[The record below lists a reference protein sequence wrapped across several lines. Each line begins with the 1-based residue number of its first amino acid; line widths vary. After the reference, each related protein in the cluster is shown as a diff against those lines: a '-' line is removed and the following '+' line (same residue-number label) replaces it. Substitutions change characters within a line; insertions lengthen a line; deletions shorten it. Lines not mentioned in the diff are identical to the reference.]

1 MYNELN
7 LDLTFNNEDN
17 QSLFND
23 LVQKEEIMTMS
34 DLYYQ
39 KSRDLGT
46 IRYFFG
52 GYRDGVDW
60 DGHYK
65 INVFFS
71 EENSIGLSIFKPVS
85 RLMNTKKFY
94 DTFKKDLR
102 DYIEFLN
109 KNCKEF
115 KELGEEPVFSTKN
128 IEKIVQSAEYSEDH
142 RKVFEG
148 D

>member
-1 MYNELN
+1 MINEIDLMLN
-7 LDLTFNNEDN
+7 FTDEKY
-17 QSLFND
+17 
-23 LVQKEEIMTMS
+23 QKEFDEKVRKEQIMTMS
-34 DLYYQ
+34 DHFYQ

-71 EENSIGLSIFKPVS
+71 EENSIGLSIFKPIS

-94 DTFKKDLR
+94 EQFKKDLR
-102 DYIEFLN
+102 EYIEFLN

-115 KELGEEPVFSTKN
+115 KELGDESVFSTKN

-142 RKVFEG
+142 RKVFE
-148 D
+148 

>member
-7 LDLTFNNEDN
+7 LDLCFVNEDN
-17 QSLFND
+17 QSKFD
-23 LVQKEEIMTMS
+23 ELVRREEIQTMS
-34 DLYYQ
+34 DHYYQ
-39 KSRDLGT
+39 TSRDLGT

-85 RLMNTKKFY
+85 RLMNIKKFY

-115 KELGEEPVFSTKN
+115 KELGDEPVFSTKN
-128 IEKIVQSAEYSEDH
+128 IEKIVQNATYTEDN
-142 RKVFEG
+142 RRLFEG
-148 D
+148 E

>member
-1 MYNELN
+1 MINEIDLMLN
-7 LDLTFNNEDN
+7 FTDEKY
-17 QSLFND
+17 
-23 LVQKEEIMTMS
+23 QKEFDEKVRKEQIMTMS
-34 DLYYQ
+34 DHFYQ

-71 EENSIGLSIFKPVS
+71 EENSIGLSIFKPIS
-85 RLMNTKKFY
+85 RLMTTKKFY
-94 DTFKKDLR
+94 DQFKRDLR
-102 DYIEFLN
+102 EYIEFLN

-115 KELGEEPVFSTKN
+115 KELGNEPVFSTKN

-142 RKVFEG
+142 RKVFE
-148 D
+148 

>member
-1 MYNELN
+1 MINEIDLMLN
-7 LDLTFNNEDN
+7 FTDEKY
-17 QSLFND
+17 
-23 LVQKEEIMTMS
+23 QKEFDEKVRKEQIMTMS
-34 DLYYQ
+34 DHFYQ

-71 EENSIGLSIFKPVS
+71 EENSIGLSIFKSIS
-85 RLMNTKKFY
+85 RLMNNKKFY
-94 DTFKKDLR
+94 DQFKKDLR
-102 DYIEFLN
+102 EYIEFLN

-142 RKVFEG
+142 RKVFE
-148 D
+148 

>member
-1 MYNELN
+1 MNEIDLMLN
-7 LDLTFNNEDN
+7 FTDEKY
-17 QSLFND
+17 
-23 LVQKEEIMTMS
+23 QKEFDEKVRKEQIMTMS
-34 DLYYQ
+34 DHFYQ

-71 EENSIGLSIFKPVS
+71 EENSIGLSIFKPIS

-94 DTFKKDLR
+94 DHFKRDLR
-102 DYIEFLN
+102 EYIEFLN

-115 KELGEEPVFSTKN
+115 KELGDEPVFSTKN

-142 RKVFEG
+142 RRVFE
-148 D
+148 